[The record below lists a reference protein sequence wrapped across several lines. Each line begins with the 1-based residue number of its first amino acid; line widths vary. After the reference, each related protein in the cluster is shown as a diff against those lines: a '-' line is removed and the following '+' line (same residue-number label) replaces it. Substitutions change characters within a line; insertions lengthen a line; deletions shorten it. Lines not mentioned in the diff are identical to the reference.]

1 VDAHYNL
8 FLRRVHDDISYRAG
22 RDAVFAAGALVRN
35 QFDPAAY
42 PGNQGFI
49 GAGFRTGRILAGPA
63 DIGCKF
69 ALQTSASLD
78 PNGRILGR
86 ERFHDLAGAGEAA

>member
-8 FLRRVHDDISYRAG
+8 FLNRVHNDISYRAG
-22 RDAVFAAGALVRN
+22 RDAVFAAGTLVGN

-42 PGNQGFI
+42 PWNQGFI
-49 GAGFRTGRILAGPA
+49 GAGFRAGRILAGSA

-69 ALQTSASLD
+69 ALQTSPGLD
-78 PNGRILGR
+78 TNGRILGR
-86 ERFHDLAGAGEAA
+86 ERLHNLAGAGEAA